1 MTFLDRTEL
10 DGHRRCLECE
20 VTGAP
25 DARLYRQCL
34 RDDAHVGRHDYG
46 TWLPLPARVTLVQKA
61 DRRRSTAE
69 DAYRALAAQVDEL
82 EAGS

>member
-10 DGHRRCLECE
+10 DGHRRCQERE
-20 VTGAP
+20 VKGAP

-34 RDDAHVGRHDYG
+34 RDDAHVGAHDYG
-46 TWLPLPARVTLVQKA
+46 TWLPLPARVTLVQKT
-61 DRRRSTAE
+61 DRRTSTIADVYRSLAE
-69 DAYRALAAQVDEL
+69 QVDEL